1 MFRQPGQGRFM
12 SGFPYCC
19 QHLITKVRF
28 DAKVKAHWCFVFRQH
43 RPNRPTVLCFA
54 DISRCS
60 PLIEKALARSNINQ
74 IFDNMVKLLHAS
86 LIFGVGVVRVAFK
99 ERLSKE
105 LSARVCLFRLLL
117 LSSPW
122 LQDLHW
128 EEKFTLR
135 RRKVEAFYVP
145 APPLPRSSNCF
156 LFLVGSN
163 NQQRRKKSVAR

>member
-1 MFRQPGQGRFM
+1 MFCIPAASPKSSDYIVPCGYIQ
-12 SGFPYCC
+12 
-19 QHLITKVRF
+19 
-28 DAKVKAHWCFVFRQH
+28 VFAIDR
-43 RPNRPTVLCFA
+43 
-54 DISRCS
+54 
-60 PLIEKALARSNINQ
+60 KALARSNINQ

-128 EEKFTLR
+128 EEERWKRFMFRLHCQGLPTASSFLWGATINSGG
-135 RRKVEAFYVP
+135 RKVSRDNYNEGGVGVTLQRIHFKSHQQ
-145 APPLPRSSNCF
+145 SSF
-156 LFLVGSN
+156 LI
-163 NQQRRKKSVAR
+163 